1 MKLIAQNNL
10 YHGSKVFHPLKVKYF
25 DLKSWHIFY
34 LALALTLAIGLANGS
49 TLQVPGLKLLTDQV
63 VNFGIIGAKHF
74 QTVAMGLA

>member
-10 YHGSKVFHPLKVKYF
+10 YHGSKVFPPLKVKYF

-34 LALALTLAIGLANGS
+34 LAQTLAIGLANGY
-49 TLQVPGLKLLTDQV
+49 TLHVPDLKLLTDQV
-63 VNFGIIGAKHF
+63 VNFSIIGAKHF